1 MTDKNGPE
9 VHIRKKRSIEDLSIG
24 EGGWEM
30 TVVSKPPE
38 EAKTV
43 DNASCLLDGE

>member
-1 MTDKNGPE
+1 MDLSLTVG
-9 VHIRKKRSIEDLSIG
+9 KKGVSTENLSIG
-24 EGGWEM
+24 EGGWEI

>member
-1 MTDKNGPE
+1 MDLRPTLG
-9 VHIRKKRSIEDLSIG
+9 KKGVSTEDLSTG